1 MNQSGSADRVSPVR
15 RLLEQE
21 RYGVLSTLSRKAEG
35 WPFGSL
41 TPFALTAAG
50 DPLVLLSGLAEHTQ
64 NLLTDPRVSLF
75 VQDGQALADPQAGA
89 RATLLCTACPL
100 AEAEAQA
107 AARTSY
113 VERFPKAT
121 ALLQMGDF
129 QFFRLAIER
138 VRFIGGFGA
147 MYWLSGTELV
157 KE

>member
-1 MNQSGSADRVSPVR
+1 MNQSGLADRVSPVR

-21 RYGVLSTLSRKAEG
+21 RYGVLSTLSRKAKG

-50 DPLVLLSGLAEHTQ
+50 EPIVLLSGLAEHTQ
-64 NLLTDPRVSLF
+64 NLLADSRVSLF

-89 RATLLCTACPL
+89 RATLLCTARTL

-107 AARTSY
+107 VARASY
-113 VERFPKAT
+113 VEHFPNAV

-129 QFFRLAIER
+129 QFFCLSIER

-147 MYWLSGTELV
+147 MYWLSGAELA
-157 KE
+157 KA